1 MGRNKICQLTNV
13 HSPLDHRIYYKEAQ
27 SLAAAGYDVTVI
39 GPGDEALAGV
49 HRGVRICTI
58 PNPASVF
65 GRLTN
70 LLRLMRKGWSTGA
83 DLYHLH
89 DPELLPMGLVLRVLG
104 KKVIYDCHEHFPQV
118 AYARRWIPRPLR
130 LPMSLMIDLCE
141 RLTAC
146 VLNGVLGVVDEQRQR
161 FRHCLFEAV
170 KNYPRTEWFT
180 PNGNG
185 RTPGD
190 CELLHVGSLSR
201 DRGSEFLLDVMHE
214 LSSTHPN
221 VRLLTVGP
229 FQTEAD
235 RQAFERKLEHY
246 ELRDRVECR
255 TETVPYDQLG
265 ELIGR
270 HRIGL
275 IPGQPS
281 VKNLAPFVPTKL
293 FEYLACGIPVVASAL
308 PSIRSFYEAGDWGSL
323 ADPTDPRDHAA
334 AIGHLLDHADEA
346 SCKGRRGRSLVEEQF
361 NWSAES
367 HRLLNFYERVW

>member
-1 MGRNKICQLTNV
+1 MGRHKICHLTNV
-13 HSPLDHRIYYKEAQ
+13 HSPLDQRIYYKEAQ

-39 GPGDEALAGV
+39 GPGDDALAGV
-49 HRGVRICTI
+49 RQGVRICTI
-58 PNPASVF
+58 PRPGSAWE
-65 GRLTN
+65 RLTN
-70 LLRLMRKGWSTGA
+70 LLRLMQKSWSTRA

-89 DPELLPMGLVLRVLG
+89 DPELLPVGLLLRLLG
-104 KKVIYDCHEHFPQV
+104 KKVIYDCHEHYPQV
-118 AYARRWIPRPLR
+118 AFARHWIPRPLR
-130 LPMSLMIDLCE
+130 LPMSLTIDFCE
-141 RLTAC
+141 RLAAC
-146 VLNGVLGVVDEQRQR
+146 MLNGVLGVVDEQRHR
-161 FRHCLFEAV
+161 FGHCLFEAV
-170 KNYPRTEWFT
+170 KNYPRMEWFT

-185 RTPGD
+185 RAPD

-201 DRGSEFLLDVMHE
+201 DRGSEFLLEVMRE
-214 LSSTHPN
+214 LSGTHPK
-221 VRLLTVGP
+221 VRLRTVGP

-235 RQAFERKLEHY
+235 RQVFERKLEQY

-255 TETVPYDQLG
+255 TEPVPYDQLG

-281 VKNLAPFVPTKL
+281 VQNLTPFVPTKL

-308 PSIRSFYEAGDWGSL
+308 PSIRLFYEAGDWGSL

-346 SCKGRRGRSLVEEQF
+346 SSKGRRGRSLVEEHF

-367 HRLLNFYERVW
+367 RRLLDFYERMW